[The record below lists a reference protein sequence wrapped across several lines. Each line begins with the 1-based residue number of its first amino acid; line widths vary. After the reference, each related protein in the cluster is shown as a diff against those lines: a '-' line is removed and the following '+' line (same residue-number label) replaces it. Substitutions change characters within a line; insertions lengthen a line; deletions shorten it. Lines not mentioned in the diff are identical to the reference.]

1 MPKNKIVSKFFK
13 PAKAQNAYLKAGVMG
28 FAGSGKT
35 YTASLIAIGLHKFIK
50 SKKPVC
56 FMDTETGSDYMIK
69 KFEKEGIDLLI
80 SKSRSFTEMLNAIDE
95 AEKISDIMIIDSIS
109 AVWFDFME
117 SFKKKKGRRFIQ
129 FQDWGILKPT
139 WKNEFTDPRYL
150 NSKLHII
157 ICGRAGF
164 EYNYEEDADGRKEL
178 HKTGTKMKAETE
190 FGYEPS
196 LLLEMESIKEDN
208 PDKKG
213 KSIKHYCTV
222 LKDRAD
228 ILDGEVFV
236 DPTFENFKP
245 AIDALNLGGEQIGI
259 NLDKD
264 SQEIFG
270 EDGHSDWSKEQ
281 QDRIIYLDKIKEEL
295 AYRFPGRKEIEQKAK
310 KDILLEM
317 FGTLSWVELT
327 EKGNLY
333 PSEVLKKG
341 FDEIKKKL
349 ESKKKDSVDKNDA

>member
-1 MPKNKIVSKFFK
+1 MSKTKIESTFFK
-13 PAKAQNAYLKAGVMG
+13 PAKAQNAYAKIGILG

-35 YTASLIAIGLHKFIK
+35 YTSSLIAAGLHKYIK
-50 SKKPVC
+50 SKKPIC
-56 FMDTETGSDYMIK
+56 FMDTETGSDYMIN
-69 KFEKEGIDLLI
+69 KFKKEGIDLLV

-117 SFKKKKGRRFIQ
+117 SFKKKKGRKFIQ

-164 EYNYEEDADGRKEL
+164 EYDYSEDADGHKEL

-196 LLLEMESIKEDN
+196 LLLEMEAVKEDN
-208 PDKKG
+208 PSGKG

-228 ILDGEVFV
+228 ILDGKVFL
-236 DPTFENFKP
+236 DPTFDNFKP
-245 AIDALNLGGEQIGI
+245 AIDALNLNGEQVGI
-259 NLDKD
+259 DLRKD
-264 SQEIFG
+264 SQDVFDD
-270 EDGHSDWSKEQ
+270 DGYSDWSKEQ
-281 QDRIIYLDKIKEEL
+281 KERKIYLDKIKEEL
-295 AYRFPGRKEIEQKAK
+295 VYHIPGQSKEDKKRKTEIIEKV
-310 KDILLEM
+310 
-317 FGTLSWVELT
+317 FGTKSWEELIEREKLYDSKIL
-327 EKGNLY
+327 EKGY
-333 PSEVLKKG
+333 G
-341 FDEIKKKL
+341 EIKKEFEL
-349 ESKKKDSVDKNDA
+349 EKK